1 MSPMKVGNRPWLVL
15 VACAALVVVLDGSGV
30 RVGANGPVESSK
42 LAALSWLAGEW
53 RTKFGG
59 DDLEEHWSAPFGD
72 SMMGVFRWVKG
83 GKVWMFEL
91 LSIVGDGDDI
101 VFRLKHFDNK
111 MVGWEE
117 KDQSLSWKLAKSSA
131 EELVFEKAD
140 QKQASRLIYRRSGEN
155 ELHVR
160 LEGEQDGKPSVKEFK
175 FTRSTSSKP

>member
-1 MSPMKVGNRPWLVL
+1 MA
-15 VACAALVVVLDGSGV
+15 VALHGLSV
-30 RVGANGPVESSK
+30 RVGATGPAEGSK
-42 LAALSWLAGEW
+42 LAALSWLAGDW
-53 RTKFGG
+53 RTKFGD

-101 VFRLKHFDNK
+101 VFRLKHFDNQ

-117 KDQSLSWKLAKSSA
+117 KDKSLSWKLSKSSA
-131 EELVFEKAD
+131 EELVFEKPD
-140 QKQASRLIYRRSGEN
+140 QKQASRLVYRRSGDN

-160 LEGEQDGKPSVKEFK
+160 LEGEHDGKPSVKEFK
-175 FTRSTSSKP
+175 FTRVTANKP